1 MCTQGAQCPYL
12 HRLPTQADEAALS
25 KDHSRDIFG
34 REKVADRMDN
44 RKGAGSY
51 DRDMTTLYCHY
62 GGAGHNTVEQLK
74 KLLVDN
80 FQPWGPVDSLY
91 MVTTKTI
98 AFVRYHWRASAE
110 FAREAMDNQGL
121 EGSTA
126 GEVLSVRWANEDPN
140 PVAVTAKRVRAEDA
154 MEEAA
159 MAAWDALPPE
169 EKRAR
174 LAALRLG
181 EGRKVSAV
189 ATAYPDTS
197 AQFEGAAAA
206 GGGASSSG
214 VAEAYP
220 DTDAQYGAA
229 AAAAAGEQVPQQY
242 TDIPLEAWQ
251 QYNQQQYYQQYYQ
264 QQAYYHQGAWD
275 PAAAGAGGTTDQE
288 AAAGADELRIPI
300 PALSG
305 PAGQS
310 SKAGPAAPA
319 ADAQEG
325 EAAQKAEPADPLALL
340 AGYGSDDDNSS
351 QGGSD
356 A

>member
-1 MCTQGAQCPYL
+1 
-12 HRLPTQADEAALS
+12 
-25 KDHSRDIFG
+25 
-34 REKVADRMDN
+34 MDN

-51 DRDMTTLYCHY
+51 ERDMTTLYCHY
-62 GGAGHNTVEQLK
+62 GGAGHYTVEQLK

-80 FQPWGPVDSLY
+80 FQPWGPVASLY
-91 MVTTKTI
+91 IVTTKTI

-126 GEVLSVRWANEDPN
+126 GEVLSLRWANEDPN
-140 PVAVTAKRVRAEDA
+140 PVSVTAKRVRAEDA
-154 MEEAA
+154 MEDAA

-197 AQFEGAAAA
+197 AQFEASAAAA
-206 GGGASSSG
+206 GGGGGAAAGASSSG

-220 DTDAQYGAA
+220 DTEAQYS
-229 AAAAAGEQVPQQY
+229 AAAAAGEQAPQQY
-242 TDIPLEAWQ
+242 TEIPLEAWQ
-251 QYNQQQYYQQYYQ
+251 QYNQQQYYQEYYQ
-264 QQAYYHQGAWD
+264 QQAYYQQGAWD
-275 PAAAGAGGTTDQE
+275 PAAAAAGPGGAADQV
-288 AAAGADELRIPI
+288 AAAAGAGADELRIPI
-300 PALSG
+300 PSLGGAT
-305 PAGQS
+305 GQS
-310 SKAGPAAPA
+310 SKEAPAAPA
-319 ADAQEG
+319 AGPQEG
-325 EAAQKAEPADPLALL
+325 AAAQKAEPADPLALL
-340 AGYGSDDDNSS
+340 AGYGSDDDDDDNSS